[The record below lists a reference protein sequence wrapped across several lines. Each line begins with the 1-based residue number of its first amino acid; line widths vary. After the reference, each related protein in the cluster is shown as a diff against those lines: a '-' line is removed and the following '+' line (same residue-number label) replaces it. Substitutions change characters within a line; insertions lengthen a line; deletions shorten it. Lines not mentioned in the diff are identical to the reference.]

1 MVLRTTPS
9 HRRKAGPP
17 TSSFGVLLGRPHSSS
32 RCISGLL
39 RGQQGRNLGR
49 VPLHTLQVG
58 RVAFLVELA
67 AGLLPALGFAGPG
80 PSILSA
86 RHGWPV
92 WKCHLASTAEECR
105 LQFRFRS
112 QSRLV
117 PVLLYCYYCCY
128 CLSDAFASNGTHM
141 NIHLSITAAN
151 VCCVLASWRLSAFKS
166 RPHTELISSTDTDSA
181 LLCIVV
187 VCKFYSVLGSFY
199 CTAARLTLFVLLPLS
214 FSLLLKRS
222 CLIAWSTRL
231 RLPAASATF
240 SALLSACH
248 KTTAIYHLFCIFSQ
262 LKMISMHFAFQILLQ
277 ETRP

>member
-1 MVLRTTPS
+1 MADAVHQYTNP
-9 HRRKAGPP
+9 
-17 TSSFGVLLGRPHSSS
+17 
-32 RCISGLL
+32 
-39 RGQQGRNLGR
+39 
-49 VPLHTLQVG
+49 VPLNKLQQLE
-58 RVAFLVELA
+58 RTMDKSQ
-67 AGLLPALGFAGPG
+67 LPPWSA
-80 PSILSA
+80 SDILTYEYS
-86 RHGWPV
+86 
-92 WKCHLASTAEECR
+92 
-105 LQFRFRS
+105 F
-112 QSRLV
+112 
-117 PVLLYCYYCCY
+117 
-128 CLSDAFASNGTHM
+128 
-141 NIHLSITAAN
+141 IHYRWQM
-151 VCCVLASWRLSAFKS
+151 CCVLASWRLSAFRS

-187 VCKFYSVLGSFY
+187 CIFNSALGSFY
-199 CTAARLTLFVLLPLS
+199 CTARLTLFVLLPPS